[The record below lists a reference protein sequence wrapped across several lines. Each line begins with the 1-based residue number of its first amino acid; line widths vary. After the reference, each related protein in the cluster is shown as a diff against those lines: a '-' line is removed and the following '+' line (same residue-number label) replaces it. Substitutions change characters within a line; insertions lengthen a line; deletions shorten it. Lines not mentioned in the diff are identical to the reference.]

1 MIPHFWIIADDVG
14 LNQALDESGWNV
26 IILLTM
32 TNILLSQ
39 RRGLMSKIHYFQRYS
54 SIENT
59 VTNNTLQL
67 LARIYDYSP
76 MVASSLLSDIAGE
89 SVEIGIEIH
98 QQKPGVK
105 SVPDGTIIQRSFKIL
120 IEAKV
125 DAAYD
130 ALQLEQHAKT
140 FTNESQKLLL
150 LLTKDP
156 LEKEELEDIRCRI
169 RKVSHDILFKN
180 ITYEGICNVVKDRFK
195 EHEASMSALVQD
207 YVEYCNDA
215 NLTDQSKVLMRIVP
229 CGVSIEINRKYG
241 IYFQRSDRGYSRHAY
256 VGVYADKAVRLIWKI
271 DNVFDVTLQEDGKLV
286 KNLVQGEQTDKYDQ
300 QLRAIIQDAKS
311 ECDYQIANGHRFFCG
326 SPLETDFKKTSLGG
340 IYGARFIN
348 LRETIGNFSD
358 ISEVAEQLRHETWK

>member
-1 MIPHFWIIADDVG
+1 
-14 LNQALDESGWNV
+14 
-26 IILLTM
+26 
-32 TNILLSQ
+32 
-39 RRGLMSKIHYFQRYS
+39 MSKIHYFQRYS
-54 SIENT
+54 SVENT

-76 MVASSLLSDIAGE
+76 MVASSLLSDITGE

-140 FTNESQKLLL
+140 FTNESQKVLL
-150 LLTKDP
+150 LLTKEP
-156 LEKEELEDIRCRI
+156 LETEELENIRFRI
-169 RKVSHDILFKN
+169 RTVSHDIIFKN

-195 EHEASMSALVQD
+195 EHEASMAALVQD
-207 YVEYCNDA
+207 YIEYCNDA

-256 VGVYADKAVRLIWKI
+256 VGVYADKSVRLIWRI
-271 DNVFDVTLQEDGKLV
+271 QSVFDVTLLEDGKLV
-286 KNLVQGEQTDKYDQ
+286 KELVQGEQTDRYDQ
-300 QLRAIIQDAKS
+300 KLLEIIKDAKT
-311 ECDYQIANGHRFFCG
+311 ECDYEITSGHRFFCG
-326 SPLETDFKKTSLGG
+326 TPLETDFKKTSSGG
-340 IYGARFIN
+340 IYGARFVN
-348 LRETIGNFSD
+348 LREVLGDF
-358 ISEVAEQLRHETWK
+358 SEVDEIATKLRSKVWK